1 LRIVHKDPKLLQL
14 VNDMNF
20 KAAIFDMN
28 GTILSDEDE
37 YGLAFRK
44 VLEGLRVKVSTS
56 YPHEAGIG
64 VEANWSI
71 FLTKYKI
78 KTTKTTQELA
88 AETQKEYTK
97 LIPKVTLKE
106 GFLDYVVKLKND
118 KIIIGLATSNTWSI
132 VEKIFN
138 KFNIEKYF
146 QVVTTCEELARN
158 KPDPEIF
165 IKTAEKLQVKQEE
178 CVVFEDSVAGIKGA
192 KLAGMKT
199 VGMARD
205 EVYKKKLKEADIII
219 NNYLEAEEII

>member
-1 LRIVHKDPKLLQL
+1 MRTAHKDLGLLQL
-14 VNDMNF
+14 FNIMNF

-44 VLEGLRVKVSTS
+44 VLKRMGAKVTLD

-64 VEANWSI
+64 VEENWSN
-71 FLTKYKI
+71 LLVKYKI
-78 KTTKTTQELA
+78 KTTKTTQQLVS
-88 AETQKEYTK
+88 ETQEEYTK

-106 GFLDYVVKLKND
+106 GFMDYVKKLKSEGTV
-118 KIIIGLATSNTWSI
+118 IGLATSNTRSI

-138 KFNIEKYF
+138 KFNIERYF
-146 QVVTTCEELARN
+146 QAVTTCEEVVNN

-165 IKTAEKLQVKQEE
+165 IKTAEKLQVEREE

-192 KLAGMKT
+192 KLAGMRT
-199 VGMARD
+199 IGIARD
-205 EVYKKKLKEADIII
+205 EKYKKKLKNVA
-219 NNYLEAEEII
+219 LENG